1 MASTEYQN
9 LVGAPQ
15 MSVINP
21 VTGQAYA
28 APYSNTKINA
38 SGYVDMNIPEDQKH
52 IDHAFEGYSK
62 FRDTSRG
69 SIDDTLEYDNNDQ
82 PKTTAK
88 AVSYYASGMADIMKG
103 GAAISNGYIANMSAN
118 MKANSYKFQAE
129 QERLV
134 AESLLKNQI
143 DITRAAQMD
152 SNQYRIAGAEKKA
165 KQVVAMSKSGFAVGK
180 GSYRNTLNTTEA
192 RVNYNVANLM
202 LRADLQNAELTRKA
216 GAYQA
221 QAIIREADAEIA
233 KKEGKMA
240 IMNGWINGISNF
252 LSAGAMF
259 TCGLVEDGYFS
270 GSKTT
275 TFKNSMGGTSTVVHG
290 GYTKIDI

>member
-1 MASTEYQN
+1 MASAFDNFVGKTYDQSDFVWTPTGAKAKN
-9 LVGAPQ
+9 LYPD
-15 MSVINP
+15 MS
-21 VTGQAYA
+21 
-28 APYSNTKINA
+28 
-38 SGYVDMNIPEDQKH
+38 IPSDQKQ
-52 IDHAFEGYSK
+52 IDHQFEGYSK
-62 FRDTSRG
+62 FRDTSTGR
-69 SIDDTLEYDNNDQ
+69 IDDTLLYEDMSDQ

-88 AVSYYASGMADIMKG
+88 AVAYYASGIADIMKG
-103 GAAISNGYIANMSAN
+103 GAAISNGYVANMSAN

-129 QERLV
+129 QERQV

-152 SNQYRIAGAEKKA
+152 SNQYRIAGAQTKA
-165 KQVVAMSKSGFAVGK
+165 KQKTAMAGTGFAVGK

-202 LRADLQNAELTRKA
+202 LRAGLQNAELTRKA

-252 LSAGAMF
+252 ISAGAMF